1 MKRATKKE
9 TETRVAHAAELVL
22 EGQAYSAVTS
32 LVAEKYNISRRRAR
46 QIASNAYLLIKD
58 DVEEGDLNRPEMTAK
73 LIAILESAMYLAMKK
88 GQYNAVAANAF
99 KSSFFSSISLKYSKL
114 QFINLSSS
122 LKSVIFTLLFPS
134 TNTFT
139 VPSGNFNSCKIL
151 LSHPYEKMS
160 FFFGSST
167 SEFF

>member
-1 MKRATKKE
+1 MSKRATKKE

-32 LVAEKYNISRRRAR
+32 LVAEKYDISRRRAR

-88 GQYNAVAANAF
+88 GQYSAVAANAKVLMRLIGLDQQHVNHNVGF
-99 KSSFFSSISLKYSKL
+99 KHGRSNVYY
-114 QFINLSSS
+114 NG
-122 LKSVIFTLLFPS
+122 
-134 TNTFT
+134 TN
-139 VPSGNFNSCKIL
+139 G
-151 LSHPYEKMS
+151 
-160 FFFGSST
+160 
-167 SEFF
+167 

>member
-1 MKRATKKE
+1 MKRASKKE

-22 EGQAYSAVTS
+22 EGKAYSAVTS

-88 GQYNAVAANAF
+88 GQYNAVAANAKVLMRLIGLDQQHVNHNVGF
-99 KSSFFSSISLKYSKL
+99 KHGRSNVYY
-114 QFINLSSS
+114 NG
-122 LKSVIFTLLFPS
+122 
-134 TNTFT
+134 TN
-139 VPSGNFNSCKIL
+139 G
-151 LSHPYEKMS
+151 
-160 FFFGSST
+160 
-167 SEFF
+167 